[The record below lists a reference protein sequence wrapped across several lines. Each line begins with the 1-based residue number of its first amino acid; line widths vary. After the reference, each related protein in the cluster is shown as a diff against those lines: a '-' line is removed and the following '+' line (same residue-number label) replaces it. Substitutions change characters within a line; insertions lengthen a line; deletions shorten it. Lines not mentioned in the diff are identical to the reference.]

1 MVNSNMK
8 KYLHFALFFAIYGL
22 CCGVFFREF
31 TKLNGFDGRTML
43 GMAHPHVLMLGLG
56 GYLLISIFV
65 KILNIDESKKMN
77 IANAVYIAGI
87 IIASVMMLVRGSL
100 EVVGYEMT
108 KSLSAAISGIAGI
121 GHIAVAAGIIR
132 FIGIF
137 KRAA

>member
-1 MVNSNMK
+1 MK
-8 KYLHFALFFAIYGL
+8 KYLNLAMIFAVYGL

-31 TKLNGFDGRTML
+31 TKYNGFDGRTML

-56 GYLLISIFV
+56 GYLIISIFV
-65 KILNIDESKKMN
+65 KLLNIEESKKMK
-77 IANAVYIAGI
+77 IANSVYIAGI
-87 IIASVMMLVRGSL
+87 IVASVMMLVRGSL

-108 KSLSAAISGIAGI
+108 KSLSAAISGIAGL

-137 KRAA
+137 KKAA

>member
-1 MVNSNMK
+1 MK
-8 KYLHFALFFAIYGL
+8 KYLNLAMTFAVYGL

-31 TKLNGFDGRTML
+31 TKYNGFDGRTML

-56 GYLLISIFV
+56 GYLIISIFV
-65 KILNIDESKKMN
+65 KLLNIEESKKMK
-77 IANAVYIAGI
+77 IANSVYIAGI
-87 IIASVMMLVRGSL
+87 IVASVMMLVRGSL

-108 KSLSAAISGIAGI
+108 KSLSAAISGIAGL

-137 KRAA
+137 KKAA